1 MTFRNAVLMAGALLV
16 LLAIILML
24 TSVVY
29 HLSISPF
36 LVSLSMIG
44 GVALIII
51 HHSIAMDEH

>member
-1 MTFRNAVLMAGALLV
+1 MTFRNAVLIAGAFLV

-24 TSVVY
+24 TSVIFQ
-29 HLSISPF
+29 LSISPV

-51 HHSIAMDEH
+51 HHGIAMDEH